1 MVSQFLFSICLR
13 ELLSLSFRNN
23 PRDGSDVEVIQTLD
37 PEVAGLR
44 AHPLVDAVDVVS
56 AHISAVCWTGNNR
69 SPEVGRGVEAV
80 HVVRRGHVAG
90 ALPGLVPVADVPELA
105 APADEELGVGVVD
118 PGGAAP
124 HQRVGHGVAA
134 QLVEVDHPDAVV
146 ALRSQ
151 VQLAAARTGACTED
165 SRGHNTRHH
174 VRYVSILLLM

>member
-1 MVSQFLFSICLR
+1 M
-13 ELLSLSFRNN
+13 
-23 PRDGSDVEVIQTLD
+23 
-37 PEVAGLR
+37 
-44 AHPLVDAVDVVS
+44 
-56 AHISAVCWTGNNR
+56 
-69 SPEVGRGVEAV
+69 SPEVGRSVEAV

-90 ALPGLVPVADVPELA
+90 ALSGLVPVADVPELA

-165 SRGHNTRHH
+165 SRGQHQTSRTLCFYIITDVVVIDYLENVFCLVLVSGGSSL
-174 VRYVSILLLM
+174 VRI